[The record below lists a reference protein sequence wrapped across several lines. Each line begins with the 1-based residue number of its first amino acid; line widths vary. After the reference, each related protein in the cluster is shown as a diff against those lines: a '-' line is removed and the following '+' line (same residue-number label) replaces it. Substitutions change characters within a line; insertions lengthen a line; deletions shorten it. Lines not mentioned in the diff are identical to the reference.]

1 MSWVVS
7 VADAGCMTIGVSV
20 ASEKQPHACSLD
32 EDGCLAVRPLTA
44 RPPVTTLRR
53 LVPLLGQRLR
63 DKRSEGRG
71 CALTATQHAFLS
83 VTASPW
89 PRPLGTTATTVKAG
103 TALCVCFYLWCP
115 RSHLN
120 SPSCHH
126 THSRHSVSALLFDK
140 TGGHR

>member
-32 EDGCLAVRPLTA
+32 EDGRLAVRPLTA

-53 LVPLLGQRLR
+53 LVPLLGQRSR

-71 CALTATQHAFLS
+71 CALTFTQHAFLS
-83 VTASPW
+83 VTS
-89 PRPLGTTATTVKAG
+89 
-103 TALCVCFYLWCP
+103 
-115 RSHLN
+115 
-120 SPSCHH
+120 
-126 THSRHSVSALLFDK
+126 
-140 TGGHR
+140 GHRQPAAPPPASVPRNYGYHSEGGDGPVRLLLPPVSTFTPQQSQLPPHTLPAQCQCPPV